1 MINNFDLIQNILSF
15 EDPGDFY
22 YLQILQRKKDIN
34 NTVSSSNHRVVK
46 SYYINSIEELTNR
59 KDKIV
64 ELCESNNARAYIW
77 LNPRNTVD
85 VSWTCLQQF
94 TELLRTNNT
103 QMCYRVFDR
112 ACGSTPKRNRKK
124 TWIVDIDNKDTKYL
138 ETIKYLINLCNGA
151 NPNHI
156 LYEIPTKNGTHLIT
170 EPFAIDSFT
179 RFLKENSIDPID
191 IHKDN
196 PTLLYYNDLSC
207 K

>member
-46 SYYINSIEELTNR
+46 SYYINSIEEFTNR
-59 KDKIV
+59 KDKII

-94 TELLRTNNT
+94 TDLLRTNNT

-112 ACGSTPKRNRKK
+112 ACGSTPKRN
-124 TWIVDIDNKDTKYL
+124 
-138 ETIKYLINLCNGA
+138 INLCNGA

-156 LYEIPTKNGTHLIT
+156 LYEIPTKNGIHLIT

-196 PTLLYYNDLSC
+196 PTLLYYNDLSY

>member
-34 NTVSSSNHRVVK
+34 NTVSSSNYRVIK
-46 SYYINSIEELTNR
+46 LYYISNIQELT
-59 KDKIV
+59 
-64 ELCESNNARAYIW
+64 
-77 LNPRNTVD
+77 
-85 VSWTCLQQF
+85 
-94 TELLRTNNT
+94 
-103 QMCYRVFDR
+103 
-112 ACGSTPKRNRKK
+112 
-124 TWIVDIDNKDTKYL
+124 
-138 ETIKYLINLCNGA
+138 
-151 NPNHI
+151 
-156 LYEIPTKNGTHLIT
+156 
-170 EPFAIDSFT
+170 T

>member
-46 SYYINSIEELTNR
+46 SYYINSIEEFTN
-59 KDKIV
+59 
-64 ELCESNNARAYIW
+64 
-77 LNPRNTVD
+77 
-85 VSWTCLQQF
+85 
-94 TELLRTNNT
+94 
-103 QMCYRVFDR
+103 
-112 ACGSTPKRNRKK
+112 
-124 TWIVDIDNKDTKYL
+124 
-138 ETIKYLINLCNGA
+138 
-151 NPNHI
+151 
-156 LYEIPTKNGTHLIT
+156 
-170 EPFAIDSFT
+170 